1 MGHSDLNSAACESLK
16 SQSSFLKISVSTAQL
31 SSDVSDT
38 ELLETGKIITL
49 LN

>member
-1 MGHSDLNSAACESLK
+1 VSRLSL
-16 SQSSFLKISVSTAQL
+16 SQAFLKISVSTPQL